1 MWEAV
6 LRGDLESSDDSSTLS
21 AQTSKKDSK
30 TRNDGVLKW
39 LRGQFAK
46 LLDVL
51 GMRWFEPNR
60 RRQYAVV
67 AEW

>member
-1 MWEAV
+1 MI
-6 LRGDLESSDDSSTLS
+6 
-21 AQTSKKDSK
+21 
-30 TRNDGVLKW
+30 RNDGVLKW

-46 LLDVL
+46 LLDVF

-67 AEW
+67 AEWQARRT